1 MSAVEWKR
9 PEQAKFLLDH
19 GVGPNVMDDRG
30 FTALHRTANMGELDF
45 VRLLLERGA
54 HPGPD
59 AQGHTPQSLAEARGH
74 TEVLEALSRT
84 GD

>member
-1 MSAVEWKR
+1 MRRERQPCST
-9 PEQAKFLLDH
+9 F
-19 GVGPNVMDDRG
+19 MDDRR
-30 FTALHRTANMGELDF
+30 LHRAANMGELDL

-59 AQGHTPQSLAEARGH
+59 AQGHTPRSLAEARGH

-84 GD
+84 GA